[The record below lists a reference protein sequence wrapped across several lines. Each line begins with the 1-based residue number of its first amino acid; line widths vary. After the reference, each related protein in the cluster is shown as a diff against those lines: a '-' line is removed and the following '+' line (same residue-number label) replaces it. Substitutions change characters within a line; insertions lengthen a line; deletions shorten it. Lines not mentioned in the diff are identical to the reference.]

1 MEHFLFLI
9 STLFLSTSLLGQA
22 DYTYIEDLSGTGYSD
37 RVAEMELDQDTIYS
51 RILMTID
58 DPENPGATL
67 SCNGLLVMDNQGNV
81 IKKKQYPTIFSGTEF
96 DQMLIETD
104 RILIT
109 HGESVEEG
117 AKQYI
122 TQIDRVTLE
131 VDTVYT
137 FDTGLDIKQ
146 SSGQAFGRYR
156 DKYVIGLSSRYIGEF
171 NTNEGWVGNYL
182 VIDAQTMEADTL
194 LYLPVDHETS
204 YAYDI
209 YEEGA
214 DLVIYYVAKKPWGH
228 GFIRLDSTY
237 QIQDQYIDSF
247 EPAFGLNNWHQTE
260 KRANGDFIYC
270 HLDNGSRDV
279 FSIDNL
285 FNLNWETDLPIPQY
299 LGLFGT
305 NIVNT
310 DDGDLL
316 ITGSLNIAFEYTPY
330 DWMDLELNDYR
341 FAPYV
346 AKLDGETGEVLW
358 HHFYIGVDDFGVMTY
373 YGALDIVEVS
383 SGDLYAGGLVVWQSQ
398 EPRQLDTGIFM
409 LPQDGCLNPQTGCHL
424 YQFIDQVLTST
435 DDEIASYNGIIIK
448 QLGDQVLIEM
458 TEVGLND
465 YIVLLSAPNGQVIH
479 SSRLDGINYQY
490 SLTTFPPGVYFLSV
504 VSSHGEYLKTLKV
517 ER

>member
-1 MEHFLFLI
+1 MNRYPLLI
-9 STLFLSTSLLGQA
+9 YSLVLCTTLLGQA
-22 DYTYIEDLSGTGYSD
+22 EFTYIEDLSGVGYSD
-37 RVAEMELDQDTIYS
+37 RVAEMELNQDTIYS

-58 DPENPGATL
+58 DPENPEATL
-67 SCNGLLVMDNQGNV
+67 SCNGLLVIDNQGNV
-81 IKKKQYPTIFSGTEF
+81 IKQKQYPSIFSGTEF

-109 HGESVEEG
+109 HGEFVEEG

-137 FDTGLDIKQ
+137 FDTGMDIKQ

-156 DKYVIGLSSRYIGEF
+156 DKYVLGLSSRYVGEF

-194 LYLPVDHETS
+194 LYLPIDHETS

-209 YEEGA
+209 YEEGG
-214 DLVIYYVAKKPWGH
+214 DLVIYYVAKEPSRH

-237 QIQDQYIDSF
+237 QIQDLYIDSF
-247 EPAFGLNNWHQTE
+247 ELSFGLNNWHQTE

-279 FSIDNL
+279 FSIDKD
-285 FNLNWETDLPIPQY
+285 FNLNWESELPIPQY

-316 ITGSLNIAFEYTPY
+316 ITGSLSILFESTPY
-330 DWMDLELNDYR
+330 DWFEQEFNQSD
-341 FAPYV
+341 FVPYV

-358 HHFYIGVDDFGVMTY
+358 HHFYIGVDDFGVITY

-398 EPRQLDTGIFM
+398 EPRQLDTGIFK
-409 LPQDGCLNPQTGCHL
+409 LPQDGCLNPHTGCHL
-424 YQFIDQVLTST
+424 YQFIDQVLTNT
-435 DDEIASYNGIIIK
+435 DDEIASDNGINIK
-448 QLGDQVLIEM
+448 QQGDQVLIEM
-458 TEVGLND
+458 TDVAFNE
-465 YIVLLSAPNGQVIH
+465 YTILLTAPSGQVLH
-479 SSRLDGINYQY
+479 HSRLDGINYQF
-490 SLTTFPPGVYFLSV
+490 SLTSFPHGTYFLTIITSQGNSLITRKLV
-504 VSSHGEYLKTLKV
+504 
-517 ER
+517 R